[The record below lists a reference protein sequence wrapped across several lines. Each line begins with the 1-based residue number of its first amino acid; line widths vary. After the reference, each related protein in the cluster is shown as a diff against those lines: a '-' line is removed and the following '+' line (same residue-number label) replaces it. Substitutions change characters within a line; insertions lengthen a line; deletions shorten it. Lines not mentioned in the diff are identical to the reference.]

1 MTWLRS
7 NIKLLT
13 GYPSAVIGL
22 VIIFLLV
29 ALAIYAVV
37 TMPLQEAITLWRA
50 GEGIWQDT
58 PRNAAPAWLNLFRRE
73 KLPVT
78 QVFDSTQ
85 LPEAKTRQDLGGG
98 LTEIRIVFPF
108 EFNYDG
114 FPQEINIFTTATFR
128 QSRPNLNMTWITP
141 DGREIPLGNAT
152 LRATESF
159 RLGQDT
165 RLTRRLGGRSAEIG
179 LFADPNSSTP
189 RVLKGTYQLV
199 LEGLVFEEG
208 ADIDA
213 KLVVYGQLHGLAG
226 TDHLRRDLMVSLL
239 WGTPIAL
246 AMGFVAAVGATV
258 STMVIAAI
266 GTWYGGWIDGL
277 IRRITEVNLI
287 LPILPILIM
296 IGTLYS
302 RSLAVIMGLF
312 VLLSIFSGGIL
323 TYRALFLQIKEAP
336 YIEGARSYSASNMR
350 IVFRYMVPRV
360 LPVLIPQFVT
370 LIPSFVFLEANLAVL
385 GLGDPLLPTWGK
397 VLWEA
402 EANGALFNGHYYWV
416 LAPSVMLLI
425 TGLGFSMLGF
435 TLDRIFNPR
444 LRGL

>member
-1 MTWLRS
+1 MTWLRT
-7 NIKLLT
+7 NLKLLAS
-13 GYPSAVIGL
+13 YPSAVTGM
-22 VIIFLLV
+22 VIILLLV
-29 ALAIYAVV
+29 ALSIYAMA
-37 TMPLQEAITLWRA
+37 TMPLAQAITLWRA

-58 PRNAAPAWLNLFRRE
+58 PRNAAPAWLNWFRRE

-85 LPEAKTRQDLGGG
+85 LPGSKTRQDLGGG
-98 LTEIRIVFPF
+98 LTEIRILFPF
-108 EFNYDG
+108 EFEYEA
-114 FPQEINIFTTATFR
+114 FPQEVNVFTTASF
-128 QSRPNLNMTWITP
+128 QQARPNLTMTWITP
-141 DGREIPLGNAT
+141 DGREIPLVNST

-159 RLGQDT
+159 RLAQDT
-165 RLTRRLGGRSAEIG
+165 RLTRRLGGRSAEVG
-179 LFADPNSSTP
+179 LFADPDSSPP

-199 LEGLVFEEG
+199 LAGLVFEEG

-258 STMVIAAI
+258 TTMIIAAI
-266 GTWYGGWIDGL
+266 GAWYGGWVDGL

-287 LPILPILIM
+287 MPVLPILIM
-296 IGTLYS
+296 VGTLYS
-302 RSLAVIMGLF
+302 RSLAVIIGLF

-336 YIEGARSYSASNMR
+336 YIESARSYSASNLR

-360 LPVLIPQFVT
+360 MPVLLPQFVT

-397 VLWEA
+397 VLFEA
-402 EANGALFNGHYYWV
+402 GANGALFNGHYYWV
-416 LAPSVMLLI
+416 LAPSVLLLI

-435 TLDRIFNPR
+435 TLDRVFNPR

>member
-1 MTWLRS
+1 MRWFRS
-7 NIKLLT
+7 NLKLLAS
-13 GYPSAVIGL
+13 YPSAVAGM
-22 VIIFLLV
+22 VIILLLV
-29 ALAIYAVV
+29 ALSIYAMA
-37 TMPLQEAITLWRA
+37 TMPLAQAITLWRA

-58 PRNAAPAWLNLFRRE
+58 PRNAAPAWLNWFRRE

-85 LPEAKTRQDLGGG
+85 LPESKTRQDLGGG

-108 EFNYDG
+108 EFYYDA
-114 FPQEINIFTTATFR
+114 FPQEINIFTTASF
-128 QSRPNLNMTWITP
+128 QQARPNLNMTWITP
-141 DGREIPLGNAT
+141 DGREIPLGNST

-159 RLGQDT
+159 RLAQDA
-165 RLTRRLGGRSAEIG
+165 RLTRRLGGRSAEVG

-246 AMGFVAAVGATV
+246 AMGFVAAVGSTV
-258 STMVIAAI
+258 TTMIIAAI
-266 GTWYGGWIDGL
+266 GAWYGGWVDGL
-277 IRRITEVNLI
+277 IRRVTEVNLI
-287 LPILPILIM
+287 LPVLPILIM
-296 IGTLYS
+296 VGTLYN
-302 RSLAVIMGLF
+302 RSLAAIMGLF
-312 VLLSIFSGGIL
+312 VLLSIFSGSIL

-336 YIEGARSYSASNMR
+336 YIEGARSYSASNLR

-360 LPVLIPQFVT
+360 MPVLLPQFVT

-397 VLWEA
+397 VLFEA
-402 EANGALFNGHYYWV
+402 ESNGALFNGHYYWV
-416 LAPSVMLLI
+416 LAPSVLLLI

-435 TLDRIFNPR
+435 ALDRVFNPR